1 MFVSNCMNTNVIS
14 IGPEDSVMNGLYLM
28 LQYNISGL
36 PVMNKNKEIVGIISK
51 SDIYKKQNQKSE
63 DLKSVKIRERMTQ
76 EVYTITPNISLYEAV
91 DMMTKYGINRIPV
104 QMKGIVVGII
114 TRTDI
119 INYWA
124 TLQQQGA

>member
-36 PVMNKNKEIVGIISK
+36 PVMNKNKELVGIISK